1 MTVLAAME
9 RYFAVRAE
17 LELESEPKLE
27 LNLERLRSLAPRS
40 VACQVPPDV
49 GRRLVTF
56 GAVHCARIPPEIP
69 AAFLS
74 TPEDGERHESVR
86 QRARQLVMD
95 GGELDGLSQSAQSR
109 ILSSKTDRIL
119 DETFV
124 ARPLSYIRVHLWP
137 KRFPLF
143 HSVSWQS
150 RVVAVG
156 AEYVVVNKP
165 SGVPV
170 PPTVDN
176 VLECVQTG
184 AAQALG
190 VDVETLHVTS
200 RIDQPTEGLV
210 VVGRSKAFVG
220 RFNAAV
226 RGDGTGG
233 TTKKFYRA
241 AAWVDDDVV
250 RSPPW
255 SEHMDVRHRVLVKHK
270 APMTPFVTLVCDSG
284 PREKLVDCHMVIV
297 SARALADGEH
307 ALAPVD
313 GKTLVEFEIEL
324 VTGRTHQIRCQ
335 LSAMGFPL
343 VGDALYEPLADGSMR
358 ERLLAD
364 PDGFRNVRPDGTRV
378 LQEAEDVIGLQ
389 AFRLEFSGSDAFGDP
404 AERVVFEA
412 GEPWWRC

>member
-1 MTVLAAME
+1 
-9 RYFAVRAE
+9 
-17 LELESEPKLE
+17 
-27 LNLERLRSLAPRS
+27 
-40 VACQVPPDV
+40 
-49 GRRLVTF
+49 
-56 GAVHCARIPPEIP
+56 
-69 AAFLS
+69 
-74 TPEDGERHESVR
+74 
-86 QRARQLVMD
+86 MD

-297 SARALADGEH
+297 SARALADGEQRH
-307 ALAPVD
+307 ARGPRRRNTPCVPDGREPAGRRTVLHGRNVLYRFQARLAPAHKLRHVALTDWQRIFSCRVPRDQAVPRAAARSRSRTGYVRTIYRCD
-313 GKTLVEFEIEL
+313 GLTAPWENTSKA
-324 VTGRTHQIRCQ
+324 R
-335 LSAMGFPL
+335 
-343 VGDALYEPLADGSMR
+343 D
-358 ERLLAD
+358 
-364 PDGFRNVRPDGTRV
+364 RV
-378 LQEAEDVIGLQ
+378 A
-389 AFRLEFSGSDAFGDP
+389 RS
-404 AERVVFEA
+404 
-412 GEPWWRC
+412 